1 MRIFRGFGVLL
12 VLLVGCS
19 APAPE
24 PGRGDGVILLADHR
38 PGMASPAEMDDPP
51 DFVLYG
57 DGRAIARQERGAG
70 VLKLV
75 EYHLAPQRIRALFDE
90 AADAGLFDDEAYSLD
105 AQVSDA
111 GSLVLMLR
119 STQREHLNKI
129 VLPSPDDHGSRGDAA
144 AFAESL
150 QPSRWAA
157 GDFTRPPAPYRPG
170 RLAVT
175 YDVTQA
181 ANGNDEPR
189 AWPLSE
195 AEPVRPRCVVLT
207 GAAAAQT
214 QELGET
220 VPRATRW
227 RHGGVTFHAWVRP
240 LLPDEADCRAIERR
254 YLR

>member
-1 MRIFRGFGVLL
+1 
-12 VLLVGCS
+12 
-19 APAPE
+19 
-24 PGRGDGVILLADHR
+24 
-38 PGMASPAEMDDPP
+38 MDDPP

-75 EYHLAPQRIRALFDE
+75 EYHLTPQRIRALFDD
-90 AADAGLFDDEAYSLD
+90 AADAGLFDDEDYSLD

-111 GSLVLMLR
+111 GSLVIMLR
-119 STQREHLNKI
+119 STQREHLSKI
-129 VLPSPDDHGSRGDAA
+129 VLPSPEDHGARGDAA

-150 QPSRWAA
+150 QPSHWAA
-157 GDFTRPPAPYRPG
+157 GDFVRAPVSYRPG
-170 RLAVT
+170 RVAVT
-175 YDVTQA
+175 YDVTHA
-181 ANGNDEPR
+181 TSGNDELR

-207 GAAAAQT
+207 GAVAARA

-220 VPRATRW
+220 VPRASLW
-227 RHGGVTFHAWVRP
+227 RQDGVTFHAWVRP